1 MKTNNNASNLPKID
15 VNQSEIIKMLVYIPK
30 RITLFGST
38 SYYMFKCNY
47 NYTLNYINI
56 INKTGLS
63 MKTFSKTLNNPFSSK
78 ESHLL
83 NIDKLLTETDKLIIK
98 EDNRI
103 TKLNLQY
110 NYEKEMIYRKNF
122 KILYNINENY
132 NSILFNTCI
141 TFASIIF
148 AKKVYKRIIYRQ
160 L

>member
-63 MKTFSKTLNNPFSSK
+63 MKTFSK
-78 ESHLL
+78 EVHLL

-141 TFASIIF
+141 MFASIIF
-148 AKKVYKRIIYRQ
+148 AKKVYKRIIYRH